1 MQYSN
6 RYKIKHSCAGV
17 FWIGPGGRCRGTGRP
32 TGSTGIKIIE
42 TNDLRFVGTKGTK
55 ECVSSNC
62 RVEKLVHL
70 LGELQHG
77 QSDKHQIN
85 PDFVIFSYL
94 NLAIKNYPLMT
105 ESLGTTAKRTAQLCL
120 FL

>member
-1 MQYSN
+1 M
-6 RYKIKHSCAGV
+6 
-17 FWIGPGGRCRGTGRP
+17 
-32 TGSTGIKIIE
+32 
-42 TNDLRFVGTKGTK
+42 
-55 ECVSSNC
+55 
-62 RVEKLVHL
+62 HL

-105 ESLGTTAKRTAQLCL
+105 ESLGTTAKRTGQLCL